1 MLEIQKKVIPAIT
14 DEWVT
19 KHMPM
24 YKSADDFRNSIRE
37 SLEKQGREQ
46 YDDYN
51 RQLAASELARRFQGS
66 IADEVYEAMR
76 EQLMNN
82 VRQTA
87 QQQGKT
93 LDAFIEEQGGQQQF
107 GMMMMM
113 QIRELLVQGFALDA
127 LFPPRAPRAERR
139 RHQRR
144 LPRYEPAGE
153 PQDAASAPRA
163 DGPRLHAA
171 RRLPSA

>member
-19 KHMPM
+19 KYMPM

-76 EQLMNN
+76 RAADEQ
-82 VRQTA
+82 
-87 QQQGKT
+87 
-93 LDAFIEEQGGQQQF
+93 
-107 GMMMMM
+107 
-113 QIRELLVQGFALDA
+113 
-127 LFPPRAPRAERR
+127 RAPDCSA
-139 RHQRR
+139 
-144 LPRYEPAGE
+144 AG
-153 PQDAASAPRA
+153 
-163 DGPRLHAA
+163 
-171 RRLPSA
+171 